1 VSIFYCALGGGGLL
15 IVESGNGLIRI
26 VMYNVGFDIV
36 WV

>member
-1 VSIFYCALGGGGLL
+1 MRVILLGPGGGGLL

-26 VMYNVGFDIV
+26 VVHNVAFDIV